1 MLTGPTIDVYDR
13 KEFLHVI
20 NDAVPVIPA
29 KSAVVT
35 VEMTK
40 RRLTPDAPFPPG
52 VRDDLLASTE
62 RLLTLA
68 RETGVS
74 VIHVLSALRPVE
86 ARARANTRV
95 ARAWAAVGESP
106 SPYGPVPDES
116 VDVQDGTFKPDFAIS
131 VDEGDFI
138 IKTKKSLSAFY
149 QTDLEW
155 LTKALGVDTLI
166 LAGANTNADIQST
179 AYDAS
184 CKAYK
189 VITVRECVATWFG
202 EDLQELG
209 LQQLARCQGWVLGL
223 DELAAK
229 LKAASAETEAAT

>member
-13 KEFLHVI
+13 QEFLQVI
-20 NDAVPVIPA
+20 NDAVPIIPA
-29 KSAVVT
+29 RSAVLT
-35 VEMTK
+35 VEMTE
-40 RRLTPDAPFPPG
+40 RRLTPTAPFPPG
-52 VRDDLLASTE
+52 VRDELLANTE

-68 RETGVS
+68 RQTGTA

-86 ARARANTRV
+86 AQASANTRV
-95 ARAWAAVGESP
+95 NRAWAAVGESP

-116 VDVQDGTFKPDFAIS
+116 IDVQDGTFEPDFAVS
-131 VDEGDFI
+131 VAVTDYI

-189 VITVRECVATWFG
+189 VITVSECVATWFG

-209 LQQLARCQGWVLGL
+209 LQQLGRCQGWVLTL
-223 DELAAK
+223 AELAAK
-229 LKAASAETEAAT
+229 LQTASTEVAT

>member
-1 MLTGPTIDVYDR
+1 MLTGPTVDVYDR
-13 KEFLHVI
+13 KEFLQVI
-20 NDAVPVIPA
+20 NDAVPIVPA
-29 KSAVVT
+29 RSAVVT

-40 RRLTPDAPFPPG
+40 RRLTPTAPFPPG
-52 VRDDLLASTE
+52 VRDELLANTE
-62 RLLTLA
+62 ELLTLA
-68 RETGVS
+68 RASGTA

-86 ARARANTRV
+86 TQARANTRV
-95 ARAWAAVGESP
+95 GRAWAAIGESM
-106 SPYGPVPDES
+106 SPYGLVPDES
-116 VDVQDGTFKPDFAIS
+116 VDVQDGTFKPDFAVS
-131 VDEGDFI
+131 VADSDYI

-189 VITVRECVATWFG
+189 VITVAECVATWFG

-209 LQQLARCQGWVLGL
+209 LQQLGRCQGWVLSL
-223 DELAAK
+223 EELASK
-229 LKAASAETEAAT
+229 LNSAPAATEVPA

>member
-13 KEFLHVI
+13 KEFLQVI
-20 NDAVPVIPA
+20 NDAVPVVPA
-29 KSAVVT
+29 KSAIVT
-35 VEMTK
+35 VEMTR
-40 RRLTPDAPFPPG
+40 RRLTPVAPFPPG
-52 VRDDLLASTE
+52 VRDDLLANTE
-62 RLLTLA
+62 KLLTLA
-68 RETGVS
+68 RETGTA
-74 VIHVLSALRPVE
+74 VIHVLSALRSVE
-86 ARARANTRV
+86 AQARANTRV
-95 ARAWAAVGESP
+95 NKAWAAIGASP
-106 SPYGPVPDES
+106 SPYGPLPDES
-116 VDVQDGTFKPDFAIS
+116 VDVQDGTFEPDFAVS
-131 VDEGDFI
+131 VAETDYI

-189 VITVRECVATWFG
+189 VITVRDCVATWFG

-209 LQQLARCQGWVLGL
+209 LQQLGRCQGWVLTL
-223 DELAAK
+223 AELAAK
-229 LKAASAETEAAT
+229 LTSAEASPRVPA

>member
-1 MLTGPTIDVYDR
+1 MHTGPTIDVYDR
-13 KEFLHVI
+13 REFLQVI
-20 NDAVPVIPA
+20 NDAVPVVPA
-29 KSAVVT
+29 TSAVVT
-35 VEMTK
+35 VEMTR
-40 RRLTPDAPFPPG
+40 RRLTPAAPFPPG
-52 VRDDLLASTE
+52 VRDELLANTE
-62 RLLTLA
+62 KLLTLA
-68 RETGVS
+68 RRTGTA

-86 ARARANTRV
+86 AQARANTRV
-95 ARAWAAVGESP
+95 GRAWAAIGESP
-106 SPYGPVPDES
+106 SPYGPLPDES
-116 VDVQDGTFKPDFAIS
+116 VDVQDGTFEPDFAVS
-131 VDEGDFI
+131 VAGTDYI

-189 VITVRECVATWFG
+189 VITVAECVATWFG
-202 EDLQELG
+202 QDLQELG
-209 LQQLARCQGWVLGL
+209 LQQLGRCQGWVLTL

-229 LKAASAETEAAT
+229 LTAGPARAEVPA

>member
-13 KEFLHVI
+13 QEFLQVI
-20 NDAVPVIPA
+20 NDAVPIIPA
-29 KSAVVT
+29 RSAVLT
-35 VEMTK
+35 VEMTE
-40 RRLTPDAPFPPG
+40 RRLTPTAPFPPG
-52 VRDDLLASTE
+52 VRDELLANTE
-62 RLLTLA
+62 QLLTLA
-68 RETGVS
+68 RQTGTA

-86 ARARANTRV
+86 AQASANTRV
-95 ARAWAAVGESP
+95 NRAWAAIGESP

-116 VDVQDGTFKPDFAIS
+116 IDVQDGTFEPDLAVS
-131 VDEGDFI
+131 VAETDFI

-189 VITVRECVATWFG
+189 VITVSECVATWFG

-209 LQQLARCQGWVLGL
+209 LQQLGRCQGWVLTL
-223 DELAAK
+223 AELAAK
-229 LKAASAETEAAT
+229 LRTAEASTEVPT

>member
-13 KEFLHVI
+13 AEFLQVI
-20 NDAVPVIPA
+20 NDAVPIIPA
-29 KSAVVT
+29 RSAVVT
-35 VEMTK
+35 VEMTR
-40 RRLTPDAPFPPG
+40 RRLTPTAPFPPG
-52 VRDDLLASTE
+52 VRDELLANTE
-62 RLLTLA
+62 KLLTLA
-68 RETGVS
+68 RETGTA
-74 VIHVLSALRPVE
+74 VIHVLSALRPIE
-86 ARARANTRV
+86 AQASANTRV
-95 ARAWAAVGESP
+95 NRAWAAIGESP

-116 VDVQDGTFKPDFAIS
+116 VDVQDGTFEPDFAVS
-131 VDEGDFI
+131 VADSDYI

-189 VITVRECVATWFG
+189 VITVSDCVATWFG

-209 LQQLARCQGWVLGL
+209 LQQLGRCQGWAFP
-223 DELAAK
+223 LAHLATK
-229 LKAASAETEAAT
+229 LASAPAPTEVPA